1 MSARTPC
8 PTACWASSPS
18 SWPRPPANPR
28 RSGRA
33 AGGRGRGSGVTPGW
47 GRAGIGGDVGLG
59 RCRGSGWLGAHGR
72 FFLLLLIL
80 PTPPVGAART
90 GRAVGCGDL
99 GCVCVIWGVCV
110 ILGCDS
116 WHGNVA
122 FGPYRRPRAPRPQQ
136 RQGEAAA
143 SPAALPKLSLRI
155 WSPET
160 ASGGIPASGEIL
172 AASSGP
178 RPHKEAGGCS
188 WPPECHTAAQCLML
202 SLVPQQVS
210 MRRGN

>member
-1 MSARTPC
+1 M
-8 PTACWASSPS
+8 
-18 SWPRPPANPR
+18 
-28 RSGRA
+28 
-33 AGGRGRGSGVTPGW
+33 
-47 GRAGIGGDVGLG
+47 GLG

-172 AASSGP
+172 AASSDP
-178 RPHKEAGGCS
+178 RPRKEAGSCY
-188 WPPECHTAAQCLML
+188 WPPEWHTASCTMLNAEFGTSTSLHEERGLIDLLPNCLFSHHST
-202 SLVPQQVS
+202 SLCTS
-210 MRRGN
+210 YLTR